1 MKIYNMELKDI
12 INSINSAIQNLRNE
26 SNISRKD
33 KLVVIKSSKKLSF
46 NAYSEYNYS
55 LWAHSLIDKAEKQLL
70 TFSTTKRT
78 IESNKETANK
88 EADLEFITYVIQ
100 WINSDEFKKFL

>member
-55 LWAHSLIDKAEKQLL
+55 LWAHSLTDKTEKQLL

-78 IESNKETANK
+78 IESNKEIANK

>member
-33 KLVVIKSSKKLSF
+33 KLVVIKSSKKL
-46 NAYSEYNYS
+46 
-55 LWAHSLIDKAEKQLL
+55 
-70 TFSTTKRT
+70 
-78 IESNKETANK
+78 
-88 EADLEFITYVIQ
+88 
-100 WINSDEFKKFL
+100 